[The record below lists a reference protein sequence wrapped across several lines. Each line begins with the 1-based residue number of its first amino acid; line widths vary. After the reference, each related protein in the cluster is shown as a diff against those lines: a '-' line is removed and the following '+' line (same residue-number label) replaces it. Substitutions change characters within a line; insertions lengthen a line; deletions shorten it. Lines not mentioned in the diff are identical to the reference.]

1 MPAGWGRFTHKISN
15 PIFTTE
21 DTELSEKIPKSFSSV
36 SPVSSVVK
44 TVRCSACFAQ
54 ALLFAEAGAD
64 LRLDTLS
71 IQSGLGQQHIPFAVV
86 DEVVR

>member
-1 MPAGWGRFTHKISN
+1 MPAGWGRSTHKISN

-21 DTELSEKIPKSFSSV
+21 DTGLTEEKLFGIFSESS
-36 SPVSSVVK
+36 VSSVVK

-64 LRLDTLS
+64 LRLDTLG